1 MQATTRPAA
10 PARPAAGPAAAG
22 PGAGWAG
29 LVLAALGV
37 VYGDIGTSPL
47 YALRESLGGVHRVPV
62 TPANVLGVV
71 SLVVWALV
79 LIVSVKYLGLVMRAH
94 NRGEGGILALV
105 ALLVPSGRARQRL
118 QATLI
123 LLAMF
128 AASLFYGDSVITPA
142 ISVLSAIEGLE
153 VVTPALKPY
162 VVPSTVAILVGL
174 FAVQSAGTTR
184 VGGAFGPV
192 MLVWFLTMAVL
203 GLAEALREPRVW
215 TALSPHWGVQFLLD
229 HGAAGLFVLGS
240 VFLAVTGAEALY
252 ADMGHFGA
260 RPIRLGW
267 YGLVFPALLLNYLG
281 QGALL
286 LRQPHAL
293 QSHPFFLLAPSWFQ
307 LPLVVLAAMATVIAS
322 QAVISGAFSL
332 TRQAVQLGFLPR
344 LRIEHT
350 SATHIGQIYV
360 PLVNW
365 LLLLACVG
373 LVLGFRTSS
382 ALAGAYGVA
391 LTTHMLV
398 TTVVFVE
405 VARRRRR
412 WGWGKIGLLVLA
424 FGWLE
429 VAFFGA
435 NLGKVPHGGW
445 FPLVLAAGLF
455 TVISTWRR
463 GRQILARKLAE
474 QTMPLEAFLE
484 SIRSHPPLRVPGV
497 AVFMYGSRAGTP
509 PALLHNLKHNKVL
522 HRTVILLTVETL
534 EVPWVDP
541 DVRADVVPVGEG
553 MYQVVLRYGFKEDP
567 CVPEDL
573 LRLSIDGVRLHPME
587 VTYFLGRE
595 TILPSRNRG
604 MALWRER
611 LFAFLARNAQPAT
624 AFFGLPPNRVV
635 ELGAQ
640 VEI

>member
-1 MQATTRPAA
+1 MQATAEDARPHAAAA
-10 PARPAAGPAAAG
+10 PAAH
-22 PGAGWAG
+22 GAGLAG

-47 YALRESLGGVHRVPV
+47 YALRESLGGVHRVAP
-62 TPANVLGVV
+62 TPTNVLGVV

-105 ALLVPSGRARQRL
+105 ALLVPSGRARQPL
-118 QATLI
+118 QATL
-123 LLAMF
+123 LVLAMF

-153 VVTPALKPY
+153 VATPALSPY
-162 VVPSTVAILVGL
+162 VVPITVAILVGL
-174 FAVQSAGTTR
+174 FAVQSAGTAR

-192 MLVWFLTMAVL
+192 MLVWFATMGVL
-203 GLAEALREPRVW
+203 GLAQALGEPRVW
-215 TALSPHWGVQFLLD
+215 LALSPHWGVRFLLE

-267 YGLVFPALLLNYLG
+267 YGLVFPCLLLNYLG

-286 LRQPHAL
+286 LQRPEAIA
-293 QSHPFFLLAPSWFQ
+293 SHPFFLLAPSWFQ
-307 LPLVVLAAMATVIAS
+307 LPLVALAAMATVIAS

-350 SATHIGQIYV
+350 SATQIGQIYV

-398 TTVVFVE
+398 TTIVFVE
-405 VARRRRR
+405 VARRRWR
-412 WGWGKIGLLVLA
+412 WGWGKIALLVAA

-435 NLGKVPHGGW
+435 NLGKIPHGGW

-455 TVISTWRR
+455 AVISTWRR

-474 QTMPLEAFLE
+474 QTMPLDAFLA
-484 SIRSHPPLRVPGV
+484 SIQERPPVRVPGV
-497 AVFMYGSRAGTP
+497 AVFMYGARTGTP

-522 HRTVILLTVETL
+522 HETVVLLTVETL
-534 EVPWVDP
+534 EVPWVAAEQ
-541 DVRADVVPVGEG
+541 RAEVAPIGSG
-553 MYQVVLRYGFKEDP
+553 MYRIVLRYGFKEDP
-567 CVPEDL
+567 CVPDDL
-573 LRLSIDGVRLHPME
+573 ARLPLDGVRLGPLQ

-595 TILPSRNRG
+595 TILPSRKPG